1 MLFGWNLRCST
12 SQVRLCC
19 AYWVAASR
27 LGVVVVAGFVSN
39 DDAIA
44 ADFDA
49 GEALDW
55 ACPADFLFAVRGT
68 AI

>member
-1 MLFGWNLRCST
+1 M
-12 SQVRLCC
+12 CC
-19 AYWVAASR
+19 ACWVAASR
-27 LGVVVVAGFVSN
+27 FGVVVVAAFVSN
-39 DDAIA
+39 NDVIA

-49 GEALDW
+49 GGALDW